1 MEGFNIDLSAEEEVR
16 VEIPKTKRG
25 NPNFGKKQTEEPQK
39 DLLELVNPLKNERII
54 IKYVPNFNNGITEK
68 KHLCYGGMMEG
79 ATRTFVVPKRTDG
92 LFVNVLTN
100 SEKEYL
106 ERAMGLEPNAMSI
119 YKKEDNF
126 WDDSNPNGINTVTLK
141 KGDNY
146 LNLANPEDYIKY
158 KILLANN
165 QFICKSQQELQE
177 KPKATYQFVVISE
190 QSNLNF
196 AESKMTTLMTAYKE
210 FGKIEQDRDKLA
222 LIIEQMSGRP
232 YSSQNVNIVELQT
245 KVNEYLQGNP
255 KMFLT
260 IVKDTHLQAS
270 VVVKKGLESG
280 VIIMR
285 NDLCFHKSS
294 NTPLCA
300 DNERATKK
308 VAAKFLDDVKN
319 QELRLTIEAEI
330 KEKEKIDNK

>member
-1 MEGFNIDLSAEEEVR
+1 MGEDLNIDFSEQEAK

-25 NPNFGKKQTEEPQK
+25 NPNFQKKQNEEHQK
-39 DLLELVNPLKNERII
+39 DTLELVNPLRNERII
-54 IKYVPNFNNGITEK
+54 VRYVPNFKNGITDK
-68 KHLCYGGMMEG
+68 RHLIYGGMMEG

-92 LFVNVLTN
+92 LFANVLTN

-106 ERAMGLEPNAMSI
+106 EKAMGLEPNAMSI

-165 QFICKSQQELQE
+165 QFICKSQQELQDR
-177 KPKATYQFVVISE
+177 PKATYQYVIISE

-196 AESKMTTLMTAYKE
+196 AETKMTTITKSYME
-210 FGKIEQDRDKLA
+210 FGKISNDKDKLA

-232 YSSQNVNIVELQT
+232 YSTQNVNIVEVQT
-245 KVNEYLQGNP
+245 KVNDYLQGNP
-255 KMFLT
+255 KLFLS
-260 IVKDTHLQAS
+260 IVTDQHLQAK
-270 VVVKKGLESG
+270 VVIKKGLETG
-280 VIIMR
+280 VLVMR
-285 NDLCFHKSS
+285 NELLYHKSS
-294 NTPLCA
+294 DTPLCGN
-300 DNERATKK
+300 NERATKQ

-319 QELRLTIEAEI
+319 QDLRLTIEAEI
-330 KEKEKIDNK
+330 NEALK